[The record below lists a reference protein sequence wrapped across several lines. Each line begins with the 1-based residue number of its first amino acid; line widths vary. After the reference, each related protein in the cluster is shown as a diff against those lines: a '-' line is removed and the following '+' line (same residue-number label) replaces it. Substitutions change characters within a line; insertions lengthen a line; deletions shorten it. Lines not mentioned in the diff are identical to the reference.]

1 MKKYIYLVMAVL
13 SLGFASC
20 SQELLPEEQLPANVE
35 KKLVTLTVQAGTPT
49 RLGIQ
54 EDENAVHF
62 TWEEG
67 DVLHVVSGTDSY
79 TDFVLT
85 EGAGTSRGIFT
96 AEAGFT
102 EGQNLQ
108 IVYSKNPDHP
118 FQLDENGNV
127 QIDLSGQTGQ
137 LDERYQ
143 YMYGTAKYS
152 TEEAL
157 TATLQHLVY
166 AIKLNL
172 SLPSDFTGNI
182 QQFRF
187 FDKSYNYKSNAT
199 LMLNPTQD
207 YADHDIKAGDLAY
220 RNYYDS
226 EGGYHQPYSDEDIVL
241 NNLTAQNGQ
250 VTAYLYLMATKMIL
264 SNEDNTIDWMTADY
278 SIFPC
283 FTLVDEAGSQ
293 FTSIPVKDKWT
304 ENGDMYTISTNCIK
318 LIDFAN
324 EDQADGSVESPY
336 EIATTDQFY
345 SLMLRTSNQLYD
357 KNEKYYLNSHYI
369 LTSSIELDDR
379 YPWAPIVLHEGS
391 FDGQGYMISGHQT
404 MAVSLSRSAIFDDI
418 RNSTIKDLYMDA
430 DLTFETTS
438 YYYLAAGLVA
448 YAYNNSVIENC
459 HIFSSLSANAQYI
472 GGIIGQAEHT
482 SIIACSCN
490 GNLSFNDSSSDY
502 GPYTGIGGIV
512 GLIYNSVLKG
522 CHTNP
527 GFSILVSNVSNFCH
541 LGGLVGA
548 SLDWGDPNQIIGCW
562 TLPRSQT
569 MNTQDYFMGAFLG
582 RIENQDLVYTTNCY
596 LPENQSHVGY
606 GNFIGYEVDY
616 FSGKTPT
623 AEQIAS
629 MNAAISDTGYQ
640 YNEYGTITK
649 VSGN

>member
-20 SQELLPEEQLPANVE
+20 SQELLPEEQLPVNVE
-35 KKLVTLTVQAGTPT
+35 KKLVTLTVQAGSPT

-187 FDKSYNYKSNAT
+187 LDKSYNYRSNAT

-207 YADHDIKAGDLAY
+207 YADHDIKAGDLVY
-220 RNYYDS
+220 REYYDS

-250 VTAYLYLMATKMIL
+250 VTAYLYLMATKMIHP
-264 SNEDNTIDWMTADY
+264 NEDNTINWMTADY

-293 FTSIPVKDKWT
+293 FAPTPVKDNWV
-304 ENGDMYTISTNCIK
+304 ESGNMYMISTDCIK
-318 LIDFAN
+318 LVDFAN
-324 EDQADGSVESPY
+324 EDQADGSEESPY
-336 EIATTDQFY
+336 EIANTDQFY
-345 SLMLRTSNQLYD
+345 SLMLRTSNDLRA
-357 KNEKYYLNSHYI
+357 KNGYHYSNCHYV

-379 YPWAPIVLHEGS
+379 YPWQGIRLGNGS
-391 FDGQGYMISGHQT
+391 FDGQGYMISGNQT
-404 MAVSLSRSAIFDDI
+404 LAVSQNQSAIFGNI
-418 RNSTIKDLYMDA
+418 NNSTIKN
-430 DLTFETTS
+430 LTLDVNLAFDTTTYIS
-438 YYYLAAGLVA
+438 LAGGLVA
-448 YAYNNSVIENC
+448 YAVDSVIENC
-459 HIFSSLSANAQYI
+459 HNLSNLSSPAGKI
-472 GGIIGQAEHT
+472 GGIAGQAFQT
-482 SIIACSCN
+482 NIIACSN
-490 GNLSFNDSSSDY
+490 TGDISFTNDGYYVS
-502 GPYTGIGGIV
+502 IGGIA
-512 GLIYNSVLKG
+512 GITSGCLIKG
-522 CHTNP
+522 CHTNS
-527 GFSILVSNVSNFCH
+527 GYNLLVQQGNFN
-541 LGGLVGA
+541 LGGLVGEVQ
-548 SLDWGDPNQIIGCW
+548 DWCEANQIIGCW
-562 TLPRSQT
+562 TLPRPQT

-582 RIENQDLVYTTNCY
+582 RVENSDLINITISYFYQNY
-596 LPENQSHVGY
+596 SPVGN
-606 GNFIGYEVDY
+606 GGWNGSDVES

-623 AEQIAS
+623 VEQIAS